1 MYLTR
6 YVVNPA
12 RRGTRRLLASQQRV
26 HAAVLSGFP
35 PGLPTGRVLW
45 RLDQSGHRTELFIAS
60 AAKPDLTHLV
70 EETGWPTS
78 STWETADYQPFLDR
92 LEAGQRWAFRLTA
105 NPVRRTTPTGPGSR
119 GQVKAHVTPAQ
130 QEGWLLS
137 KAARLGFAVPD
148 GLTGVPQVVVK
159 DRRTA
164 RFSRRSDGASREVT
178 VAMATFEG
186 LLEVTDADSL
196 RRSLTEGVGRAKAY
210 GCGLLTLA
218 KA

>member
-6 YVVNPA
+6 FAFNTA
-12 RRGTRRLLASQQRV
+12 RRGTRRLLASEQRV
-26 HAAVLSGFP
+26 HAAVLAGFG
-35 PGLPTGRVLW
+35 PGATQGRVLW
-45 RLDQSGHRTELFIAS
+45 RVDESAHRTELFIVS
-60 AAKPDLTHLV
+60 AARPDLTHLV
-70 EETGWPTS
+70 EETGRPTS
-78 STWETADYQPFLDR
+78 STWETASYQPFLDR
-92 LEAGQRWAFRLTA
+92 LTAGQRWVFRLTA
-105 NPVRRTTPTGPGSR
+105 NPVRRLPPARHGAR

-130 QEGWLLS
+130 QEAWLLHR
-137 KAARLGFAVPD
+137 APTLGFAVPAD
-148 GLTGVPQVVVK
+148 VFAAPELVVK

-164 RFSRRSDGASREVT
+164 RFSRRSDGGSAEVT

-186 LLEVTDADSL
+186 LLEVTDADAL